1 MASSLLLPRLFYFV
15 YCKRLLAKMQSF
27 GVVDVVVWWIE
38 AYFSGRVSR
47 VHVGGE
53 ISGSVLM
60 RSGVAQGSAIGSFL
74 FLLFVKDHPDAL
86 EVPDDVNMVN
96 RVAQNKSL
104 SYRLIRNAPLSG
116 GTPMQDKAKDVANT
130 GYCLLM

>member
-1 MASSLLLPRLFYFV
+1 M
-15 YCKRLLAKMQSF
+15 
-27 GVVDVVVWWIE
+27 
-38 AYFSGRVSR
+38 
-47 VHVGGE
+47 
-53 ISGSVLM
+53 
-60 RSGVAQGSAIGSFL
+60 IGSLL

-116 GTPMQDKAKDVANT
+116 GTPMQDKAKDVANI
-130 GYCLLM
+130 GYVFTLVR